1 MISRS
6 RRWSGASTFAV
17 LLVAL
22 AGATFL
28 GGTSAAA
35 DEVGLQFAQGDLAEG
50 AEVFADRCARCHEP
64 DGSGLVGEVPP
75 LLNNPNAADAEY
87 VESTI
92 RDGLEG
98 PIEVLGVAYDDAMRA
113 LESKMSDDEI
123 TAVVAYVGSLA
134 VRAETIADA
143 PPVEVE
149 PGSVGEGHAL
159 FTGSSRLSNGGGAC
173 VACHTAGKV
182 GNLGGRSLGPDLTG
196 TAAEY
201 GSEAAL
207 ASWLADPKSAIMQ
220 PIFVDR
226 PLTENEIADL
236 TVFLTDAPNQSE
248 PSDPGDGLI
257 LAGVAGF
264 LILIGGMTVA
274 WRGMRQTYADRLRSK
289 R

>member
-1 MISRS
+1 M
-6 RRWSGASTFAV
+6 
-17 LLVAL
+17 AL
-22 AGATFL
+22 AGAMFL

-35 DEVGLQFAQGDLAEG
+35 DEVGLQLAQGDLAQG
-50 AEVFADRCARCHEP
+50 AEVYADTCARCHEP

-98 PIEVLGVAYDDAMRA
+98 PIEVLGVTYDDAMRA
-113 LESKMSDDEI
+113 LGNKLSDEEI

-134 VRAETIADA
+134 VRAETIANA
-143 PPVEVE
+143 PPVEIE
-149 PGSVGEGHAL
+149 PGDVDEGHAL
-159 FTGSSRLSNGGGAC
+159 FTGSTRLSNGGGAC
-173 VACHTAGKV
+173 AGCHTAGKV
-182 GNLGGRSLGPDLTG
+182 GNLGGWSLGPDLTG

-207 ASWLADPKSAIMQ
+207 ESWLADPKSATML
-220 PIFVDR
+220 PVFTR
-226 PLTENEIADL
+226 HPLTENEIADL

-257 LAGVAGF
+257 LAGVAGL
-264 LILIGGMTVA
+264 LILIGGMAVA